1 MVCKPIVTRFSIP
14 IALFVAMLLVSLSTQ
29 ADNLYRYKNN
39 VGGTVVDWRV
49 PPEFAGRGYEVLNA
63 QGQVVEVVPRQL
75 SSGELQNKDLVKR
88 LQQEATVERARLAKW
103 DKFLLLRYSTVED
116 IDAARDRALRDLKI
130 RLSILASN
138 QRTARNRLESVLA
151 RVADMERRG
160 DVPLEQDLDA
170 IAALRADIANTGR
183 AIKEREA
190 QVLEVTDSFDEDRS
204 RFIQLQDVVLLRRSL
219 SRDQTSAG
227 TEN

>member
-1 MVCKPIVTRFSIP
+1 MCKPIVTRFSIP
-14 IALFVAMLLVSLSTQ
+14 IALFVAMLLVSVSTQ
-29 ADNLYRYKNN
+29 ADNLYRYKND